1 MMALNL
7 WHVLGAS
14 YNQSIFGLQKKLCD
28 IQLLQLLILFFFYQ
42 SSMTCKSGKAGSGH
56 NDSFCIRNKS
66 SHHFLWFE
74 KCVVVVKVIITTS
87 RSCTL

>member
-1 MMALNL
+1 MIALNL

-42 SSMTCKSGKAGSGH
+42 SSMTCKSGKAGSIVATMTH
-56 NDSFCIRNKS
+56 FAFETNHHIIFCGSNS
-66 SHHFLWFE
+66 VFL
-74 KCVVVVKVIITTS
+74 
-87 RSCTL
+87 